1 METLE
6 AVLKENKSVEKSG
19 ASWGT
24 GLAESKANKSVE
36 KSGASWG
43 IGSVGL

>member
-1 METLE
+1 MLE
-6 AVLKENKSVEKSG
+6 AVLKDNKSVEKSG

-24 GLAESKANKSVE
+24 GSVESKANKSVE
-36 KSGASWG
+36 KSGVSLG